1 MALKEIKVRLKFLSA
16 SISSNEDKV
25 CLKGAT
31 LEPMGSC
38 IDSKPH
44 KLRIEGKIF
53 CEKCGCTVCAEA
65 IIVTN

>member
-1 MALKEIKVRLKFLSA
+1 MALKEIKVRLRFLST
-16 SISSNEDKV
+16 SISSKEDKV
-25 CLKGAT
+25 SLKGAT

-44 KLRIEGKIF
+44 KLKIDKEVY

-65 IIVTN
+65 IIVMS